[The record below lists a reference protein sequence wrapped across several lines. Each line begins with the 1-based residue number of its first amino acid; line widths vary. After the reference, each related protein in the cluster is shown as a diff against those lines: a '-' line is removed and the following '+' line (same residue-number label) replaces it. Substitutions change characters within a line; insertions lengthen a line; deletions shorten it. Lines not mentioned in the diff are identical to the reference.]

1 MGDQTT
7 YFKPSVGDR
16 YLCDWL
22 RGAKELFE
30 GCILSGCA
38 LSDGGGLSLSI
49 SSGRIY
55 IGGFCVDY
63 NSDSYTLADDDT
75 SYIYAELNE
84 TDNSEGKLINYSF
97 DFAANS
103 SDSSGAD
110 YYMKVGEV
118 TTASG
123 SITLIT
129 PTDRSPKAVSSGHF
143 NIELGDDAG
152 AKEFRVLDSGGTC
165 VFSVDSDGNAT
176 TGWHGSAIRI
186 KILPGD
192 FISNDASNPEYIGGV
207 SNQAIMAGASGKLVA
222 AIPIPAGFKATAVRV
237 YASATKN
244 VTVYAADINTSIITS
259 KGTGDTSAEIDI
271 TDVTSD
277 STNFLR
283 VQVESVNGAGVY
295 GGYVTIT
302 RV

>member
-1 MGDQTT
+1 MGDQST

-16 YLCDWL
+16 YLRDWL
-22 RGAKELFE
+22 RGVKELFE

-49 SSGRIY
+49 SSGKLY

-63 NSDSYTLADDDT
+63 NTDSYTLADDDT

-103 SDSSGAD
+103 SDSSSAD

-123 SITLIT
+123 SITLINA
-129 PTDRSPKAVSSGHF
+129 TDRSPKAVSSGHF
-143 NIELGDDAG
+143 NIELGDAAG
-152 AKEFRVLDSGGTC
+152 AKEFRVLDSSGAC
-165 VFSVDSDGNAT
+165 VFAVDSDGNAT
-176 TGWHGSAIRI
+176 TGWHGSATRI
-186 KILPGD
+186 KILPRD
-192 FISNDASNPEYIGGV
+192 FISDDAGNPEFMAGANNQVITGGV
-207 SNQAIMAGASGKLVA
+207 SAKLVA
-222 AIPIPAGFKATAVRV
+222 AIPIPTGFKATAVRV
-237 YASATKN
+237 YANLTKN
-244 VTVYAADINTSIITS
+244 VTVYEADINSVTITG

-277 STNFLR
+277 GTNFLR

-295 GGYVTIT
+295 GGYVTIAKA
-302 RV
+302 